1 MYTLYFIPGA
11 CSLATQ
17 AILNELDQASTLI
30 HKLEADHFE
39 TLNPAGTVPVLK
51 DGDKVLNEGVA
62 IILHLLNKHEN
73 SLIPESGEARH
84 RAIENMMFANATM
97 HPAYGRLFFAQANV
111 TDPAVKQQIFDT
123 AAVAINKLWRVVEA
137 KLQHTPYLG
146 GNDISPADILLTVYS
161 RWSDFFPVEIVLG
174 PNTRRMVDAV
184 LKRES
189 MQRAIQR
196 EQDYSA
202 GAVA

>member
-17 AILNELDQASTLI
+17 AILNELDQESTLV

-39 TLNPAGTVPVLK
+39 TLNPVGTVPVLV
-51 DGDKVLNEGVA
+51 DGGKVLNEGVA
-62 IILHLLNKHEN
+62 IILHLLNKHKN
-73 SLIPESGEARH
+73 RLIPESGDARH
-84 RAIENMMFANATM
+84 QAIEHMMFANATI

-111 TDPAVKQQIFDT
+111 TDPAVRQQIFDS
-123 AAVAINKLWRVVEA
+123 AAVAINKLWQVVEA
-137 KLQHTPYLG
+137 KLEHMPFLG
-146 GNDISPADILLTVYS
+146 GQDISPADILLAVYS
-161 RWSDFFPVEIVLG
+161 RWGDFFPVDIVLG
-174 PNTRRMVDAV
+174 PHSRQMVDAV
-184 LKRES
+184 LKRDS

-202 GAVA
+202 EAVA

>member
-17 AILNELDQASTLI
+17 AILNELDQESTLV
-30 HKLEADHFE
+30 HKLEADRFE
-39 TLNPAGTVPVLK
+39 TLNPAGTAPVLV

-62 IILHLLNKHEN
+62 IILHLLNKHKN
-73 SLIPESGEARH
+73 NLIPESGDARH
-84 RAIENMMFANATM
+84 RAIEHMMFANATM

-111 TDPAVKQQIFDT
+111 TDPAVKQQIFNS
-123 AAVAINKLWRVVEA
+123 AAVAINKLWQAVEA
-137 KLQHTPYLG
+137 KLEHMPYLG
-146 GNDISPADILLTVYS
+146 GQDISPADILLAVYS
-161 RWSDFFPVEIVLG
+161 RWGDFFPVDIVLG
-174 PNTRRMVDAV
+174 PNSRRMVDAV
-184 LKRES
+184 LKRDS

-202 GAVA
+202 GAAA

>member
-1 MYTLYFIPGA
+1 MYILYFLPGA

-17 AILNELDQASTLI
+17 VILNELDQESTLV
-30 HKLEADHFE
+30 HKLDAEHFE
-39 TLNPAGTVPVLK
+39 TLNPAGTVSVLV

-73 SLIPESGEARH
+73 NLIPESGDARH

-111 TDPAVKQQIFDT
+111 TDPAGRQQIFDS
-123 AAVAINKLWRVVEA
+123 AAVAINKLWQVVEA
-137 KLQHTPYLG
+137 KLEHAPYFG
-146 GNDISPADILLTVYS
+146 GHDISPADILLAVYS
-161 RWSDFFPVEIVLG
+161 RWGDFFPVDIVLG
-174 PNTRRMVDAV
+174 PHTRQMVDAV
-184 LKRES
+184 LQRDS

-196 EQDYSA
+196 EQNYSS

>member
-17 AILNELDQASTLI
+17 AVLNELDQESTLI
-30 HKLEADHFE
+30 HKLEAEHFE
-39 TLNPAGTVPVLK
+39 TLNPAGTVPVLV

-62 IILHLLNKHEN
+62 IILHLLAKHEN
-73 SLIPESGEARH
+73 NLIPESGDARH

-111 TDPAVKQQIFDT
+111 PDPAVKQQIFDV
-123 AAVAINKLWRVVEA
+123 AAVAINKLWQVVES
-137 KLQHTPYLG
+137 KLEHAPYLG
-146 GNDISPADILLTVYS
+146 GQDISPADILLAVYS
-161 RWSDFFPVEIVLG
+161 RWGHFFPVDIVLG
-174 PNTRRMVDAV
+174 PNSRRMVDAV
-184 LKRES
+184 LNRDS

-202 GAVA
+202 GAGA

>member
-17 AILNELDQASTLI
+17 AILNELGQESTLV
-30 HKLEADHFE
+30 HKLEADRFE
-39 TLNPAGTVPVLK
+39 TLNPAGTVPVLV

-62 IILHLLNKHEN
+62 IILHLLNKHRN
-73 SLIPESGEARH
+73 NLIPESGEARH

-111 TDPAVKQQIFDT
+111 TDPEVKQQIFDS
-123 AAVAINKLWRVVEA
+123 ASVAINKLWQVVEA
-137 KLQHTPYLG
+137 RLEHTPYLG
-146 GNDISPADILLTVYS
+146 GSDISPADILLTVYS
-161 RWSDFFPVEIVLG
+161 RWGDFFPVDIVLG
-174 PNTRRMVDAV
+174 PHTRQMVDRV
-184 LKRES
+184 LNRES

-202 GAVA
+202 GE

>member
-17 AILNELDQASTLI
+17 AILNELDQESTLV
-30 HKLEADHFE
+30 HKLEADRFE
-39 TLNPAGTVPVLK
+39 TLNPAGTVPVLV

-73 SLIPESGEARH
+73 NLIPESGDARH
-84 RAIENMMFANATM
+84 RAIEHMMFANATM

-111 TDPAVKQQIFDT
+111 TDPAVKQQIFDS
-123 AAVAINKLWRVVEA
+123 AAVAINKLWQVVEA
-137 KLQHTPYLG
+137 KLEHMPYLG
-146 GNDISPADILLTVYS
+146 GQDISPADILLAVYS
-161 RWSDFFPVEIVLG
+161 RWGDFFPVDIVLG
-174 PNTRRMVDAV
+174 PNGRRMVDAV
-184 LKRES
+184 LKRDS

-202 GAVA
+202 GAAA